1 MADDSKTPL
10 ITQLSRRRL
19 LGTLGAFSLYG
30 LAGCSEEQQTQAP
43 AETPAPAV
51 DVVTNPISR
60 LKMGTI
66 GTAELEATEEAYT
79 NWLGHNV
86 LERGEVSE
94 ALAKSWGTPRM
105 AGRPYVVM
113 EPESGNDVFI
123 RAVEIN
129 DVPGYKPMTTFGW
142 NAFELIVDDIMALN
156 EQLEDSPFEVIGEPA
171 SLGGNIASIWAMQVR
186 GPGNEILYF
195 NTETGDRS
203 KSTLPI
209 PESFV
214 DRLNIAIL
222 AGADAKELAAFY
234 TSKLQMQGRG
244 GFDMPVGVISTAQG
258 LPPETMYRLE
268 MITAREGGNLIEID
282 GYPAGAA
289 TTRPVNDGELP
300 PGNAMISFSID
311 DLGQA
316 DVDYLSDPISDD
328 GIAYNGSKSGTFVGP
343 AGELVELI
351 EEKRS

>member
-1 MADDSKTPL
+1 MADRIKSPFV
-10 ITQLSRRRL
+10 TQLSRRRL

-30 LAGCSEEQQTQAP
+30 LTGCSEEQQPTPAAEAP
-43 AETPAPAV
+43 AA
-51 DVVTNPISR
+51 DVIINPISR

-66 GTAELEATEEAYT
+66 GTAELEATEESYT
-79 NWLGHNV
+79 NWLGYSV
-86 LERGEVSE
+86 LERSEVSE

-105 AGRPYVVM
+105 TGRPYVVM

-129 DVPGYKPMTTFGW
+129 AVPGYKPMTTFGW
-142 NAFELIVDDIMALN
+142 NAFEIIVDDILALN
-156 EQLEDSPFEVIGEPA
+156 EQLVDSPFEVVGEPA
-171 SLGGNIASIWAMQVR
+171 SLGGSIASIWAMQVR
-186 GPGNEILYF
+186 GPGDEILYF
-195 NTETGDRS
+195 NCETGDRS

-209 PESFV
+209 PDSFV

-234 TSKLQMQGRG
+234 TSKLKMQGRG
-244 GFDMPVGVISTAQG
+244 GFDMPVGVISRAQG
-258 LPPETMYRLE
+258 LPADTMYRLE

-282 GYPAGAA
+282 GYPASA
-289 TTRPVNDGELP
+289 TARTVNDGELP
-300 PGNAMISFSID
+300 PGNAMISFSTD
-311 DLGQA
+311 ALDQA
-316 DVDYLSDPISDD
+316 DVSYLSDPVTDD
-328 GIAYNGSKSGTFVGP
+328 GIAYNGGRSGTFVGP